1 MPIVL
6 SATLLT
12 LMRKPFTQLDIL
24 WLSSECEEVAFDRA
38 FGIFLVEEFLI
49 RALAIRVLIAQC

>member
-1 MPIVL
+1 MW
-6 SATLLT
+6 SSTLLT

-24 WLSSECEEVAFDRA
+24 GLSSEGEEIAFDRA

-49 RALAIRVLIAQC
+49 RALAICVLIAQS